1 MTWLQRIRLLLQQS
15 SSPHLSNEE
24 LAAFLQRR
32 QSLQQEQR
40 FAHHLDECD
49 NCRERV
55 ECFVEPL
62 DIEEHLIG

>member
-1 MTWLQRIRLLLQQS
+1 MTWLQRIRLLFQQS

-32 QSLQQEQR
+32 QPLQQEQR

-49 NCRERV
+49 DCRERV
-55 ECFVEPL
+55 ERLLEPL
-62 DIEEHLIG
+62 DLEEHLIG